1 MKKIRIFIPVAPFE
15 PLSIIKKSVISQR
28 DLIIS
33 NLDVKLTYIVDCPD
47 GPDERIQYL
56 KNENIDN
63 ICRLDTRGRRAGA
76 INDGLQNISKPD
88 GTLDADYIALFD
100 VDSRPDP
107 DFLLQCINAINRDP
121 DAVIASG
128 VRYIINKDSG
138 WVAGTIAAEYTF
150 FEDVY
155 RLSEKYDGFKQF
167 NGLIGVIKA
176 HAFDDMQLNEQVY
189 CEDLDFT
196 QKIYISGKK
205 PVLAET
211 KVGEQAP
218 TTIKELYNQRVRWMS
233 GSLEGLALNIIP
245 FLRAQIPI
253 TQRIAWFISM
263 TLPFV
268 AFIIMPFVLM
278 YSLRLWAKGHDH
290 VIIKTSGLLF
300 HVCLITFCGAIAI
313 KNRLFNK
320 KTIWTESKRT
330 DI

>member
-1 MKKIRIFIPVAPFE
+1 MKKIRIFIPVATFE
-15 PLSIIKKSVISQR
+15 PLSIIKKSLISQQK
-28 DLIIS
+28 LIIS
-33 NLDVKLTYIVDCPD
+33 DLDVKLIYIVDCPD
-47 GPDERIQYL
+47 GADERIQYL
-56 KNENIDN
+56 QNENIEN

-76 INDGLQNISKPD
+76 INDGLQSIRKPD
-88 GTLDADYIALFD
+88 GTLNADYIALFD

-107 DFLLQCINAINRDP
+107 DFLLQCTSVLKRDSNS
-121 DAVIASG
+121 VIASG

-138 WVAGTIAAEYTF
+138 WVAGSIAAEYTF

-196 QKIYISGKK
+196 QNIYISGKK

-218 TTIKELYNQRVRWMS
+218 TTIKEVYNQRVRWMS
-233 GSLEGLALNIIP
+233 GSLEGLAQNIISFP
-245 FLRAQIPI
+245 RAQIPI
-253 TQRIAWFISM
+253 TRRIAWFISM

-268 AFIIMPFVLM
+268 AFILMPFVLI

-300 HVCLITFCGAIAI
+300 HVWLITFCGAVAI

-320 KTIWTESKRT
+320 KTIWAQSKRT